1 MLGII
6 EIKGESP
13 TSSFNKKNVTHEGG
27 FSYIK
32 FKIENKEDLDILFEI
47 FYLHMNDCFS
57 GLSEEPKALF
67 EDGVI
72 LNKEQ
77 TMYYDYQTNEI
88 TIR

>member
-6 EIKGESP
+6 EIKGETP
-13 TSSFNKKNVTHEGG
+13 KRDNLGG
-27 FSYIK
+27 FYYIK
-32 FKIENKEDLDILFEI
+32 FKIENKEDLELLFEI

-57 GLSEEPKALF
+57 GFSEEPKALF
-67 EDGVI
+67 EDGVT

-77 TMYYDYQTNEI
+77 TMYYDYQSNEI

>member
-6 EIKGESP
+6 EIKGETP
-13 TSSFNKKNVTHEGG
+13 TWDGLGG

-32 FKIENKEDLDILFEI
+32 FKIENKEDLDVLFEI

-57 GLSEEPKALF
+57 GLSEEPEALF
-67 EDGVI
+67 EDGII